1 MTTIRSEPVD
11 SETSSKKSDVTRE
24 SILRAGAVIF
34 AADGYS
40 TARLT
45 DVAALIGMKAGSLYY
60 HFDSRESLVQ
70 AILERGMQH
79 TQGTLISTLAA
90 LPSGAGPLE
99 RLRAAIECHFIAVVE
114 QEEFS
119 LATVKLFNQIPE
131 VLRQRHL
138 RNLRAYAKL
147 WRQLLKDAQAARLLR
162 SDVNLSIMRMAIV
175 GALNS
180 ATGWFRAG
188 KLPAHEVGRQMSL
201 ILLRGM
207 AAQPEHEA
215 AGASAKRQYQRQAE
229 RAGGDLK
236 KLRKGTL
243 VR

>member
-1 MTTIRSEPVD
+1 VLD
-11 SETSSKKSDVTRE
+11 SETPLKKSDLTRE

-34 AADGYS
+34 AAEGYS

-79 TQGTLISTLAA
+79 TQGTLLATLAA
-90 LPSGAGPLE
+90 LPAGAGPLE
-99 RLRAAIECHFIAVVE
+99 RIRAAIECHFVVVVE

-119 LATVKLFNQIPE
+119 LATVKLFNQIPQ

-147 WRQLLKDAQAARLLR
+147 WRQLLKDAQAAKLLR
-162 SDVNLSIMRMAIV
+162 PDINLSIMRMTIV

-180 ATGWFRAG
+180 APGWFRAG
-188 KLPAHEVGRQMSL
+188 KLSAREVGRQISL

-207 AAQPEHEA
+207 AAQPLHEA
-215 AGASAKRQYQRQAE
+215 PVKRQR
-229 RAGGDLK
+229 
-236 KLRKGTL
+236 
-243 VR
+243 